1 MSDPMPAP
9 LPDHGAAYAPL
20 NGFAAP
26 ARGKA
31 ELWRILAVFA
41 LLILLGDV
49 AQALIAQVVQGL
61 LGPLFGPLALLNL
74 SMGLT
79 PFGVV
84 GNLLMALP
92 VVAVFVLAVALVTGR
107 GPLSLLGHLAR
118 LRGDFLAGFLPLAI
132 LGLVLL
138 PILAQD
144 PAVAPE
150 QSLGKVLLWL
160 PLALPALVVTAA
172 ASEVIYRG
180 FLQQQLAARWLP
192 SWVWMGLPAAL
203 FALSQGAP
211 NAAGD
216 LAPLSLAWAL
226 AYGMAAADL
235 TARTGSLGAAIGL
248 QAALLAQGLFL
259 IGLKGPMNGLALYAL
274 DARGMALLPWMAS
287 DFLTLLVGWLCAR
300 LLLRV

>member
-1 MSDPMPAP
+1 MSDTPDPIPA
-9 LPDHGAAYAPL
+9 HGGVYAPL
-20 NGFAAP
+20 GGFAAP
-26 ARGKA
+26 ARGRA

-49 AQALIAQVVQGL
+49 AQALVSQVIEGL
-61 LGPLFGPLALLNL
+61 MGPLFGPLALLNL

-92 VVAVFVLAVALVTGR
+92 VMGVFVLAVALVTGR
-107 GPLSLLGHLAR
+107 GPLSLLGATWR
-118 LRGDFLAGFLPLAI
+118 LRGDFLAGFLPLCA

-138 PILAQD
+138 PLLAQD
-144 PAVAPE
+144 PAVSA
-150 QSLGKVLLWL
+150 GKGLAEVLPWL
-160 PLALPALVVTAA
+160 PLALPGLVGMALAN
-172 ASEVIYRG
+172 EVIYRG
-180 FLQQQLAARWLP
+180 FLQQQLAARWQP

-211 NAAGD
+211 NATGE
-216 LAPLSLAWAL
+216 LAPLSLFWAL

-248 QAALLAQGLFL
+248 QSALLAQSLFL
-259 IGLKGPMNGLALYAL
+259 VGLKGPMNGLALYTL
-274 DARGMALLPWMAS
+274 DARGLALLPWLAS
-287 DFLTLLVGWLCAR
+287 DFLTLLVGWVSAR
-300 LLLRV
+300 LWLRV